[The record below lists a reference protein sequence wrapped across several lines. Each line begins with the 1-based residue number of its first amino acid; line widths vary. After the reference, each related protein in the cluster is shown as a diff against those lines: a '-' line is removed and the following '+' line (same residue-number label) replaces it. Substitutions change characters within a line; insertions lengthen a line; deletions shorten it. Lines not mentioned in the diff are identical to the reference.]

1 MYPTSGRLH
10 FTIRPVDVSVFISGL
25 VRGLNEIVFGEDLA
39 LWHGNSQQVMGYLI
53 LYNNILT
60 PQKKKKR
67 ILGIYHVL
75 TRSLGYVNEQDG
87 FLF

>member
-10 FTIRPVDVSVFISGL
+10 FTICLVDVSVFVSGL

-39 LWHGNSQQVMGYLI
+39 LWHGNSQQVMRYLI
-53 LYNNILT
+53 MYNNILT
-60 PQKKKKR
+60 PQKKM